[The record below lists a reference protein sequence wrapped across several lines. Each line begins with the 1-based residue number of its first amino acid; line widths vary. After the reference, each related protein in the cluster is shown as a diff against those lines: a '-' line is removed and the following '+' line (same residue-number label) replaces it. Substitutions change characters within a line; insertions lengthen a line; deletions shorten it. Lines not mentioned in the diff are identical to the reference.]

1 MKNYKTVFLFALVFG
16 LFCTTAFTI
25 APKLHT
31 FRFQSA
37 SDVKRFF
44 KYTGKDIPFL
54 SSHRGGPMKGYPENC
69 IATFEHTLQS
79 THSIIEM
86 DPHYTKDSA
95 LVVMHDPTLDRT
107 SNGKGK
113 ISNYTLAELRKLK
126 LKDTEGNLTGYGIST
141 LDEMLQWAKGK
152 TLLVID
158 MKEVSI
164 EARVKKIEENHAEN
178 AAIVMAY
185 TFDDAKKCYAMNK
198 NIVMEVMFNSLDK
211 VKEFDATGVP
221 WENVV
226 VFVSHNLPVPKEVIA
241 AIHQKGAMCI
251 IGSSRNYDKD
261 YTASKI
267 TQEALHTGYQSI
279 INSGADIIEADL
291 GIEAGL
297 TLQKLRPSKSVKDHF
312 FQ

>member
-1 MKNYKTVFLFALVFG
+1 MKNYKIVFLSALIFG
-16 LFCTTAFTI
+16 LLFTMAFTV

-31 FRFQSA
+31 LRFKSA
-37 SDVKRFF
+37 SDVKSFF
-44 KYTGKDIPFL
+44 RYTGKDVPFL

-69 IATFEHTLQS
+69 IATFEHTLQR

-113 ISNYTLAELRKLK
+113 ISSYTLAELRKLK
-126 LKDTEGNLTGYGIST
+126 LKDTEGNLTDYGMST

-158 MKEVSI
+158 MKDVPI

-185 TFDDAKKCYAMNK
+185 TFEDAKKCYAMNK

-211 VKEFDATGVP
+211 MKEFEATGVP

-226 VFVSHNLPVPKEVIA
+226 VFVSHNLPVPTEVIT

-267 TQEALHTGYQSI
+267 TQEALHKGYLSI

-297 TLQKLRPSKSVKDHF
+297 TLQKIRPSRSVKDQF